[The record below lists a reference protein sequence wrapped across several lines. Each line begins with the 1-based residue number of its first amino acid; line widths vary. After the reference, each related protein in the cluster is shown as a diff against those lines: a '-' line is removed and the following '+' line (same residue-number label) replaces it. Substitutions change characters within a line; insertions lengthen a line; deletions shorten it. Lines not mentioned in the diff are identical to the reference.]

1 MPLISHD
8 PPDDLGTTS
17 SVSLGGFLVALK
29 IVAVILAAITA
40 FIILTVAVSSWFDL
54 DFDATFWIAAGAI
67 LLALTLIRPWWFW
80 NHPKALLVRSLLT
93 DTGAVLLYLVITGSV
108 ILTGVR
114 RQLAITHA
122 RNECIRLLAAAHN
135 AHDRVQA
142 LYGNGATNLPHNDTE
157 PRAYSCER
165 LLESK

>member
-1 MPLISHD
+1 MSLISHE
-8 PPDDLGTTS
+8 PPDDFADGS
-17 SVSLGGFLVALK
+17 SISQAGFLIALK
-29 IVAVILAAITA
+29 IVGTILAAITA
-40 FIILTVAVSSWFDL
+40 LLVLSYFASAWFNL
-54 DFDATFWIAAGAI
+54 DFDATYWIAAGAI

-80 NHPKALLVRSLLT
+80 SHPKALVVRSLLT

-114 RQLAITHA
+114 RQLAITRT
-122 RNECIRLLAAAHN
+122 RNECIRLLAVAHN
-135 AHDRVQA
+135 AHDRIRV